1 MKTISLYSGGLDSI
15 LATRLMVELGIE
27 VEAFHYKTVFDI
39 LYGTEDHAA
48 VERSA
53 QALGVPLRIFDVS
66 EAFLAVVKHPEHGYG
81 SNMNP
86 CIDCRIFMLRLA
98 KTHMEASR
106 AQFIVTGEVVGERPM
121 SQHKNALRHIEKEAG
136 LEGYLLRPLSARI
149 LPPTVP
155 ETEGWVDRERLK
167 AFQGR
172 GRRPQIELAAAFGI
186 GTYPV
191 PAGGCLLTDPLYSA
205 RLKDLVEHHPAFT
218 VNDAWLL
225 RTGRHFRLSPEAR
238 LVVGRRE
245 EENGRLEILA
255 GEGDLLLRIAS
266 GPGPVSLL
274 RGEHIEDEIERTAA
288 ITLRYSRFKEAR
300 KMEMLLRRGG
310 ISELRTISVSPV
322 SDEAITGLMVG
333 R

>member
-1 MKTISLYSGGLDSI
+1 MKAISLYSGGLDSI

-39 LYGTEDHAA
+39 LYGTDDHGA
-48 VERSA
+48 VECSA
-53 QALGVPLRIFDVS
+53 RALGVPLKVFDVS
-66 EAFLAVVKHPEHGYG
+66 EAFLSVVKDPEQGYG
-81 SNMNP
+81 SNLNP
-86 CIDCRIFMLRLA
+86 CIDCRIFMLRQA
-98 KTHMEASR
+98 KAHMEASGAR
-106 AQFIVTGEVVGERPM
+106 FIVTGEVVGERPM

-149 LPPTVP
+149 LPPTGP
-155 ETEGWVDRERLK
+155 ETEGWVDRDRLK

-186 GTYPV
+186 DTYPT

-205 RLKDLVEHHPAFT
+205 RLKDLMEHKPAFT

-225 RTGRHFRLSPEAR
+225 RTGRHFRLSPGVT

-245 EENGRLEILA
+245 DENGRLEILA
-255 GEGDLLLRIAS
+255 GEGDLLLKLAS
-266 GPGPVSLL
+266 DPGPVGLL
-274 RGEHIEDEIERTAA
+274 RGKNIEDEIGRAAA
-288 ITLRYSRFKEAR
+288 ITLRYSRFKETR
-300 KMEMLLRRGG
+300 KADMLLRRGG
-310 ISELRTISVSPV
+310 VSEPRTMTVSPV
-322 SDEAITGLMVG
+322 SEEEISGLMIG